1 MQGQQQHMPLLAQAD
16 QADPQ
21 QRPLAQVERLQ
32 RLALRLLAQAGF
44 LLGLGQA
51 AAILEGNL
59 QRALQGRLRQA
70 VVGAA
75 REHRA
80 QGFVTLHQAG
90 EGALQRLAVQRP
102 VQAHRAGQVVGAT
115 LWLQVPEE
123 PHALLGVGQAVALG
137 RRHAGRNREQR
148 EIDSLPSQGFEED
161 PTLLNG

>member
-102 VQAHRAGQVVGAT
+102 VQAHRAGQV
-115 LWLQVPEE
+115 
-123 PHALLGVGQAVALG
+123 
-137 RRHAGRNREQR
+137 R
-148 EIDSLPSQGFEED
+148 
-161 PTLLNG
+161 

>member
-59 QRALQGRLRQA
+59 QRALQGACARLSSAPRGNT
-70 VVGAA
+70 V
-75 REHRA
+75 
-80 QGFVTLHQAG
+80 
-90 EGALQRLAVQRP
+90 
-102 VQAHRAGQVVGAT
+102 
-115 LWLQVPEE
+115 
-123 PHALLGVGQAVALG
+123 
-137 RRHAGRNREQR
+137 RRV
-148 EIDSLPSQGFEED
+148 S
-161 PTLLNG
+161 